1 MSRVKELEQR
11 LVRTEQELR
20 MLQKISRFM
29 VRDRTIQEA
38 LAGVVSLVV
47 EFMECD
53 SCLLYVLEDVEL
65 SLLASNTS
73 QPSAVGKVRLRLD
86 EGLTGWVARERR
98 LLAISK
104 EAYNDPRFKLFREL
118 PEDTYEAFLSAP
130 IVSRRGVLGVI
141 NVQHRNAHSHSGGE
155 MELLTTV
162 GEQLGC
168 LFELSRPR
176 RDEFPVQAG
185 DPAMALAPAGSG
197 LGGD

>member
-11 LVRTEQELR
+11 LARTEQELR
-20 MLQKISRFM
+20 LLQKISRFM

-38 LAGVVSLVV
+38 LDGVVALVV

-53 SCLLYVLEDVEL
+53 SCLLYALENGEL
-65 SLLASNTS
+65 TLRASNPS
-73 QPSAVGKVRLRLD
+73 GPSAVGRVRLRLD

-168 LFELSRPR
+168 LFELSR
-176 RDEFPVQAG
+176 RDGFPARPG
-185 DPAMALAPAGSG
+185 EGAAMELAPAGSG
-197 LGGD
+197 LGRE